1 MNLIQ
6 FPPHRPSGSLACL
19 FSTLY
24 LVSIP
29 FFPIMTTDSDVAVTL
44 DNIQDILKH
53 DIRVKVAAVDID
65 GVLRGKVLHK
75 TKFLQ
80 VVQDGFG
87 LCIL

>member
-6 FPPHRPSGSLACL
+6 FPPHRLSGSLACF